1 MVVSNERQQELDEV
15 EAEATRLI
23 GPFDPA
29 ELDVTD
35 YEINEWVAA

>member
-1 MVVSNERQQELDEV
+1 MVVSTEQQQEHDEV

-29 ELDVTD
+29 ELDVID
-35 YEINEWVAA
+35 YELNEWVAP